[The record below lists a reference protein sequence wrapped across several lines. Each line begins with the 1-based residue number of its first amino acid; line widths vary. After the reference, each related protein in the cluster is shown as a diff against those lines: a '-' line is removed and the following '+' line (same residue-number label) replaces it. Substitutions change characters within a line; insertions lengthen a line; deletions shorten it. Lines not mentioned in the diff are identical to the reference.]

1 MFRSAALQFLAVES
15 SPIGGISARV
25 KLLPMCGI
33 AQKTPPLKSHRH
45 TSGVCCGQQKRRT
58 MELESL
64 LQAHM
69 DVCIAIAV
77 FSRTTKLDPL
87 DILSQGQR

>member
-1 MFRSAALQFLAVES
+1 MELESLLQAHMDVCIAIAVFS
-15 SPIGGISARV
+15 RTT
-25 KLLPMCGI
+25 KLD
-33 AQKTPPLKSHRH
+33 PLDILSQ
-45 TSGVCCGQQKRRT
+45 GQQKRRT